1 MIRTGEEAVAWIHTR
16 RKFGSRP
23 GLDRINALLELL
35 GNPEEDV
42 KSIHIAGT
50 NGKGSTVMYLRCLL
64 EELDLTV
71 GTFTSPYI
79 ETFYER
85 ISVNGQPIPEDDFVE
100 LVNVFMPLIE
110 KLDSDEH
117 LNGITEFEILTGM
130 AFYYFKDRV
139 DIAIIE
145 AGIGGLMDSTN
156 VVHPMLAAITTVG
169 LDHVDILGD
178 TLEKIAQQKS
188 GIIKY
193 HIPIV
198 AGDIPD
204 NALAVIRHQAVQ
216 THAPFY
222 SENKDFLVD
231 YIGFDKNR
239 NERFNFRNH
248 QFDLKDLRIP
258 LKGKHQTENAGVALE
273 LFSLYC
279 QHESIRVNENNIRA
293 GLKKVRWP
301 ARMET
306 VSELPLIIMDGA
318 HNPHAM
324 RRLTD
329 NMINE
334 FEEMR
339 VHVLFSAITT
349 KNIDEM
355 LDMLEK
361 VPNIEITITTFDF
374 PSSLNLEDYVGLKNL
389 DKITLVDDWHSGL
402 NDIKSQMGSDDVLF
416 ITGSLY
422 FISQVRDE
430 MKMVH

>member
-23 GLDRINALLELL
+23 GLDRIEALLKML
-35 GNPEEDV
+35 GNPEDDV

-50 NGKGSTVMYLRCLL
+50 NGKGSTVMYLRCML

-85 ISVNGQPIPEDDFVE
+85 IAVNGQPIPEADFVE

-110 KLDSDEH
+110 KLDADEH
-117 LNGITEFEILTGM
+117 LQGITEFEILTGM

-188 GIIKY
+188 GIIKK

-198 AGDIPD
+198 AGDIPE
-204 NALAVIRHQAVQ
+204 NALAVIRNQAVQ
-216 THAPFY
+216 TKAPFY

-248 QFDLKDLRIP
+248 QFYLKDLRIP
-258 LKGKHQTENAGVALE
+258 LKGRHQTENAGVALE
-273 LFSLYC
+273 LFSLHC
-279 QHESIRVNENNIRA
+279 QHESIRVNENHIRE

-306 VSELPLIIMDGA
+306 VSESPLIIMDGA

-329 NMINE
+329 NMVHGFADTHI
-334 FEEMR
+334 
-339 VHVLFSAITT
+339 HVLFSAITT

-355 LDMLEK
+355 LNMLQQ
-361 VPNIEITITTFDF
+361 VPNIKITITTFDF
-374 PSSLNLEDYVGLKNL
+374 PSSLNVEDYAGLDNI
-389 DKITLVDDWHSGL
+389 DGITIVDDWHKGL
-402 NDIKSQMGSDDVLF
+402 NNIKSEMISDDVLF

-430 MKMVH
+430 MKKVH